1 MIVVWWIWR
10 AITDIRYL
18 VEKYPDGLD
27 GYVGEMP
34 AGA

>member
-1 MIVVWWIWR
+1 MSFHDR

-27 GYVGEMP
+27 GYEGE
-34 AGA
+34 GSERG